1 MFIDLSRQS
10 RVFFVLLGN
19 GYIEKT
25 CKLYFED
32 PRPTVAYIYIY
43 IYIYGI
49 NFLFDYMLFGVLNM
63 LAKLTI

>member
-32 PRPTVAYIYIY
+32 PRPTVALIYIY
-43 IYIYGI
+43 ICGI

>member
-32 PRPTVAYIYIY
+32 PRPTVAYLSLYIY
-43 IYIYGI
+43 IWNKFFI
-49 NFLFDYMLFGVLNM
+49 
-63 LAKLTI
+63 